1 MVQVSGALFIA
12 VTFSPSLRQVVCVGI
27 LRTRGN
33 HMWAS
38 KSEKLGGI
46 STSPIVR
53 PWNSGRT
60 VLVDFSIP
68 GISELNDK
76 SSERSLPRNK

>member
-1 MVQVSGALFIA
+1 
-12 VTFSPSLRQVVCVGI
+12 
-27 LRTRGN
+27 
-33 HMWAS
+33 MWAS